1 MIGFIIWIIGVVLTI
16 KAAIEIWNLN
26 VDPVKKIVVIVLLVL
41 TSWLGIAVYYLVA
54 KDKLATWLKYLRFSK
69 SPFYASRH
77 PSGGGALNFSRAPAS
92 SGVDWPRHG
101 AARCGA

>member
-54 KDKLATWLKYLRFSK
+54 KAKLATWL
-69 SPFYASRH
+69 
-77 PSGGGALNFSRAPAS
+77 
-92 SGVDWPRHG
+92 
-101 AARCGA
+101 

>member
-26 VDPVKKIVVIVLLVL
+26 VDPVKKIVVIVLLVP

-54 KDKLATWLKYLRFSK
+54 KDKLATWLK
-69 SPFYASRH
+69 
-77 PSGGGALNFSRAPAS
+77 
-92 SGVDWPRHG
+92 
-101 AARCGA
+101 

>member
-41 TSWLGIAVYYLVA
+41 TSWLGIVVYYLVA
-54 KDKLATWLKYLRFSK
+54 KDKLATWLK
-69 SPFYASRH
+69 
-77 PSGGGALNFSRAPAS
+77 
-92 SGVDWPRHG
+92 
-101 AARCGA
+101 

>member
-16 KAAIEIWNLN
+16 KADVEIWNLN

-54 KDKLATWLKYLRFSK
+54 KDKLATWLK
-69 SPFYASRH
+69 
-77 PSGGGALNFSRAPAS
+77 
-92 SGVDWPRHG
+92 
-101 AARCGA
+101 